1 MDLVVHLFEIEH
13 YQVGYFQ
20 QFINHRIVTT
30 NKTVGVQT
38 GMNAFFFAGAE
49 PVTNKLS
56 LQDCFTAGCGNAAA
70 GSVHKVAIGHHFLH
84 QIFNGNF
91 FTAMRVPGVAV
102 MTIQAA
108 HQAALEKGDKA
119 NTRAVYG
126 STGFK
131 GVNATNN

>member
-1 MDLVVHLFEIEH
+1 M
-13 YQVGYFQ
+13 
-20 QFINHRIVTT
+20 RI
-30 NKTVGVQT
+30 
-38 GMNAFFFAGAE
+38 
-49 PVTNKLS
+49 
-56 LQDCFTAGCGNAAA
+56 
-70 GSVHKVAIGHHFLH
+70 
-84 QIFNGNF
+84 
-91 FTAMRVPGVAV
+91 PGVAV